1 MKTLL
6 FALGCLFTV
15 SSYASSVMGLDALG
29 AEDVSGAS
37 AAIAGSGYAGNAK
50 ASEESSTSCL

>member
-37 AAIAGSGYAGNAK
+37 AAIAGSTTLVMQ
-50 ASEESSTSCL
+50 SF